1 VHETTETT
9 IDLRELFLILLGGI
23 HWVIGAVVGGTIVAF
38 LVTWFLISPKY
49 TSSVSLY
56 VNNTAESAQA
66 AGAVNINDLNAS
78 QRLVNTYIVILQ
90 DDEVLEQVIDRL
102 MLEYTQE
109 SLEALLPFSELP
121 EGKVLL
127 PKTLRKDILTL
138 SAVNATEVLR
148 IEATTKSPEL
158 SARICTIMT
167 EVAPTIL
174 QRVVKAGSVEVIG
187 AAKAA
192 EEPSSPSVPIN
203 LIVGF
208 LAGFVLSVGGLLL
221 ASVLD
226 NTVSDEE
233 GIKKRFNI
241 PILGEIPDFEV
252 ENKAKE
258 GGYRYGH

>member
-9 IDLRELFLILLGGI
+9 IDLRELFLVLLGGI
-23 HWVIGAVVGGTIVAF
+23 HWIIIAAVGGTIAAF

-109 SLEALLPFSELP
+109 SLETLLPFSELP
-121 EGKVLL
+121 EGRVLL
-127 PKTLRKDILTL
+127 PKTLREDILTL
-138 SAVNATEVLR
+138 SAVNTTEVLR
-148 IEATTKSPEL
+148 IEASTKSPEL

-167 EVAPTIL
+167 EVAPDIL
-174 QRVVKAGSVEVIG
+174 TRVVKAGSVEVIG
-187 AAKAA
+187 EAKAA
-192 EEPSSPSVPIN
+192 AGPSSPSMSMN
-203 LIVGF
+203 LVIGF
-208 LAGFVLSVGGLLL
+208 LAGLVRSAGGLLL
-221 ASVLD
+221 ASMLD
-226 NTVSDEE
+226 NTVTDEE

-241 PILGEIPDFEV
+241 PILGEIPNFET
-252 ENKAKE
+252 ENKMKE
-258 GGYRYGH
+258 RAYRYGN